1 MTARQTELTKP
12 GLVKK
17 TEELSDKRVA
27 SRVRAREERAES
39 RCVFW
44 IGGDG
49 EKQGS
54 LPI

>member
-1 MTARQTELTKP
+1 MTARQTELTKL

-17 TEELSDKRVA
+17 TEELSDKRVP